1 MTAPAQAHSAF
12 ALPHS
17 ELNTFLYATICV
29 EASGMALSVL
39 SALARGGV
47 DPWLEAGRLAQLPR
61 AAAAAALSQR
71 FAAIESPV
79 WQTRNLAA
87 VAAGVVALLP
97 PRRAMA
103 PLLPGLPHSRR
114 LLAETGFAI
123 GLAVL
128 ACTLAL
134 ETASLT
140 ASGAAHAGGKPAG
153 CTAGST
159 PGQIGGSAT
168 CHVASMR

>member
-71 FAAIESPV
+71 FAAMESAV
-79 WQTRNLAA
+79 WQTPNLAA
-87 VAAGVVALLP
+87 VAAELVALLP
-97 PRRAMA
+97 ARKTMA
-103 PLLPGLPHSRR
+103 PLVPGLPHSRR

-128 ACTLAL
+128 ASTLAL
-134 ETASLT
+134 
-140 ASGAAHAGGKPAG
+140 
-153 CTAGST
+153 
-159 PGQIGGSAT
+159 
-168 CHVASMR
+168 

>member
-47 DPWLEAGRLAQLPR
+47 DPWLEAGHLAQLPR

-71 FAAIESPV
+71 FAAMESAV
-79 WQTRNLAA
+79 WQTPNLAA
-87 VAAGVVALLP
+87 VAAELVALLP
-97 PRRAMA
+97 AGKTMA
-103 PLLPGLPHSRR
+103 PLVPGLPHSRR

-140 ASGAAHAGGKPAG
+140 ANGAARDGGKAAN
-153 CTAGST
+153 CAS
-159 PGQIGGSAT
+159 GGHDSAST
-168 CHVASMR
+168 CHLAVVR

>member
-1 MTAPAQAHSAF
+1 MTARAQAQSLF
-12 ALPHS
+12 AVPHS
-17 ELNTFLYATICV
+17 ELNAFLYATVCV

-61 AAAAAALSQR
+61 PAAAAALSQR

-87 VAAGVVALLP
+87 VAAGVVAL
-97 PRRAMA
+97 
-103 PLLPGLPHSRR
+103 LLPGLPHSRR